1 MKRLT
6 ILFTT
11 DQYIPTVNG
20 IVSHIVILK
29 EELQRRGHRV
39 IIVSPKLKKQ
49 KKEKDVYYL
58 PAFPLK
64 FRAKDQFTIPFDSKI
79 EKKILSVPI
88 DIVHNH
94 LFLTGYFGM
103 RIAEK
108 KQIPIIATFHT
119 FLRQYVDWIAPWAK
133 SITHPVA
140 NLVGR
145 DYFKEHALILAP
157 SIKAR
162 EELHKMRIKTPLQLL
177 HNGIDL
183 SLFQKAHA
191 IDFAKKFY
199 IDTQRPLVII
209 TGILEQGKNVALA
222 IRSIQKLK
230 KTMPNIQLVII
241 GDGKKRKQLESLIYK
256 LGLARNVFITGFLNR
271 KLIASANK
279 AANVVLFTSDTD
291 NFPTVII
298 EALASGKPIVA
309 VKDKAVTELIE
320 HGQNG
325 FLAAKNPTSIA
336 AALEKIITDTRL
348 AKEFGKVS
356 FQKSKHLSI
365 ISYVNKLE
373 RIYEQILQKKDII
386 KL

>member
-11 DQYIPTVNG
+11 DQYTPTING
-20 IVSHIVILK
+20 IVSHIVILR
-29 EELQRRGHRV
+29 EELQKRGHRV
-39 IIVSPKLKKQ
+39 IIVAPKLKKQ

-79 EKKILSVPI
+79 EKKILSLPI

-108 KQIPIIATFHT
+108 KQISIIATFHT

-157 SIKAR
+157 SLKAK
-162 EELHKMRIKTPLQLL
+162 EELSKMRIKTPIELL
-177 HNGIDL
+177 HNGIDIQ
-183 SLFQKAHA
+183 LFQKASS
-191 IDFAKKFY
+191 IDFTKKFF

-230 KTMPNIQLVII
+230 KTVPNIQLVII
-241 GDGKKRKQLESLIYK
+241 GDGKKRKSLEALIYK
-256 LGLARNVFITGFLNR
+256 LGLARNVFITGFLDR

-320 HGQNG
+320 HNKNG
-325 FLAAKNPTSIA
+325 FLASKNPTSIA
-336 AALEKIITDTRL
+336 ACLEKILVDKKLT
-348 AKEFGKVS
+348 KSFGQNS
-356 FQKSKHLSI
+356 FQKSKQLSI
-365 ISYVNKLE
+365 TSYVDLLE
-373 RIYEQILQKKDII
+373 KVYEQILQKKDII